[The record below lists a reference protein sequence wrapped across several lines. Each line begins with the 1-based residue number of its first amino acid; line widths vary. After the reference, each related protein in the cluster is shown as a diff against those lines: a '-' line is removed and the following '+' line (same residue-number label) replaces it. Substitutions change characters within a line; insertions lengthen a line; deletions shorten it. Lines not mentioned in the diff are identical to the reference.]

1 MRRSKEIHMVNIS
14 FIDMLAGAL
23 GCVLILFVIVP
34 KVSFSDLEKLKSMD
48 SLAVNKT
55 ELDSALAGLA
65 SVIPE
70 ADYTN
75 LKNKSAEL
83 QSSITALKSEI
94 ADVQA
99 SLKRRTADYNNL
111 AAKYNQKL
119 AEIKALESRL
129 TAAQKL
135 AQAMSTKA
143 VPTKPA
149 PGQKQAPDVKG
160 KTADNT
166 PGVGDAIFGID
177 PPLTIYVQW
186 DNKDDNVHLY
196 MHDKNSG
203 GWCFYQ
209 TKRRL
214 TPFGTWSRALRKL
227 TSKPHEVIL
236 QEKGLVPGTYDIYV
250 RADDAKEGSVEVSG
264 FIAMKLPDKPPK
276 KFTLSKF
283 KAVNSDAPYSGGT
296 QSFIGTLTVT
306 PDDIIWQPKS

>member
-34 KVSFSDLEKLKSMD
+34 KVSFAELEKLKAMD

-55 ELDSALAGLA
+55 ELDSALSGLA
-65 SVIPE
+65 SLIPE
-70 ADYTN
+70 ADYNN

-83 QSSITALKSEI
+83 QSSITALQSEI

-99 SLKRRTADYNNL
+99 ALKRRTSDYNNL
-111 AAKYNQKL
+111 AAKYNQKT
-119 AEIKALESRL
+119 AELKAMESRL
-129 TAAQKL
+129 SATQKVAVAL
-135 AQAMSTKA
+135 QTKA
-143 VPTKPA
+143 DQKPA
-149 PGQKQAPDVKG
+149 PVPAKKQAPEVAG
-160 KTADNT
+160 KTPDNT

-177 PPLTIYVQW
+177 PPLTIFVEW
-186 DNKDDNVHLY
+186 DNKDDDVHLY
-196 MHDKNSG
+196 MHDKATG

-214 TPFGTWSRALRKL
+214 TPFGTWSKALRKL
-227 TSKPHEVIL
+227 TSKPHEVII
-236 QEKGLVPGTYDIYV
+236 QEKGLVPGTYDLYV
-250 RADDAKEGSVEVSG
+250 RADDAKAGSVDVKG

-283 KAVNSDAPYSGGT
+283 NAVNSEAPYSGGT

-306 PDDIIWQPKS
+306 ADDIIWQPK